1 MKIYIR
7 PLQIEDALI
16 SYKWRNNLKIWK
28 FTGSKP
34 NIEITSKIEKDW
46 IENVIN
52 RKNEKRFS
60 ICIKDTNEYIGNV
73 QLTSIKNK
81 KAEFHIF
88 IGETSFWGK
97 GIGHQATKLILEY
110 GFNEIGLNNIF
121 LNVKEDN
128 KKAVKLYEKIGF
140 ARVINH
146 LKMTKMSINKENFIN
161 KSF

>member
-7 PLQIEDALI
+7 PLQTEDALI
-16 SYKWRNNLKIWK
+16 SYKWRNNMKIWE
-28 FTGSKP
+28 FTGSRP
-34 NIEITSKIEKDW
+34 NMEITSKIEKDW
-46 IENVIN
+46 IKNVLN

-60 ICIKDTNEYIGNV
+60 ICVKDTNQYIGNV

-81 KAEFHIF
+81 KAEFHVF
-88 IGETSFWGK
+88 IGETSMWGK
-97 GIGHQATKLILEY
+97 GIGYQATKLILEY

-121 LNVKEDN
+121 LSVREDN

-140 ARVINH
+140 VKVVNH